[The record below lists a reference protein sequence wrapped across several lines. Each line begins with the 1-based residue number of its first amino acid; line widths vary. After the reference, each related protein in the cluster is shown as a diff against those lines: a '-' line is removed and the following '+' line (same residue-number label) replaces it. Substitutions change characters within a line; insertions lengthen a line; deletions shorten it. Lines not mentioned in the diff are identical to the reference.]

1 METTM
6 ASDMRISK
14 QSLRVLRQKFDQAGW
29 RDAALELFGREPV
42 LAEHVSN
49 EFESV
54 RQKLL
59 TAGLPEDQVARLMPR
74 LARLALESLL
84 LLDRSHRQL
93 WDSFLP
99 SDDVA
104 TKFLVP
110 DPLGGARRRSFATV
124 AWDPKHVQALRPDLT
139 EWEAKVFL
147 EYREL
152 EIGSAAHDAGWA
164 VMRELLKDYRPGGGA
179 S

>member
-1 METTM
+1 M

-14 QSLRVLRQKFDQAGW
+14 SGLRALRQKFDESGW

-42 LAEHVSN
+42 LAEHVSD
-49 EFESV
+49 EFELV
-54 RQKLL
+54 RQKLHK
-59 TAGLPEDQVARLMPR
+59 AGLPEDEVARLMPL
-74 LARLALESLL
+74 LARLALEPLL

-99 SDDVA
+99 GDDLA

-152 EIGSAAHDAGWA
+152 EIGSAAWNAGRA
-164 VMRELLKDYRPGGGA
+164 AMRELLKDYRPGGRGA